1 MTITTPATD
10 GTFWDGLRLVVL
22 DTETTETPDGTP
34 RRCVSVGAVTCRYGS
49 IRSRWQR
56 LVDPGVPIDPVSQS
70 IHHITS
76 EHLAGEPAFADV
88 ADDLLTHL
96 EGHDGEIVIIAGH
109 NIGFDVSV
117 LRHEMQ
123 ACGRDLPDVATIDTM
138 GPLVELAGLD
148 HLTRPSLAVLLAELG
163 HTNRAAHDALAD
175 AEACAEALLTLLER
189 AAERGHRDRDELLA
203 HVASLKTHAIKAGS
217 RARLLRPSEPDPDL
231 PADHLEAH
239 STVLSSRAGV
249 RMLADWQTAVAEC
262 AALRCGHLPGRVE
275 QAGPSPA
282 RLLPPLTAVLDARLA
297 AADAAGTATVLG
309 PLVPLLA
316 HLPPRKG
323 RLGLREAVLAWTKKR
338 ASALEA
344 LGRCGD
350 DDRCPACRHSE
361 PCPLDV
367 WTDAAAEVAL
377 GDPDR
382 YARGFFEMTGKEAGT
397 GAYTTWLDRGI
408 DRRVCDEALWVCVE
422 HWRAVEM
429 FKRAEQVIEL
439 GWHAGSRHP
448 DIADAYAGQLAAGGR
463 LANLDRALEICDEA
477 LETAGGST
485 HPGFGR
491 LRSRRNQLAGRRQRL
506 LVRPSGE
513 VDADGNPIPARRH
526 HPAKPRRTRPP
537 RFLSVLEGDRSAGA

>member
-10 GTFWDGLRLVVL
+10 GTFWDGLRVVVL

-70 IHHITS
+70 IHHITA
-76 EHLAGEPAFADV
+76 EHVAGERGFADV
-88 ADDLLTHL
+88 ADDLLARL
-96 EGHDGEIVIIAGH
+96 EARDGETVIVAGH

-117 LRHEMQ
+117 LRYELQ
-123 ACGRDLPDVATIDTM
+123 ACDRDLPDVATIDTM

-148 HLTRPSLAVLLAELG
+148 HLNRPSLAVLLAELG

-175 AEACAEALLTLLER
+175 AEACAEALLTLLQR

-203 HVASLKTHAIKAGS
+203 CVASLTTHAIKPGS
-217 RARLLRPSEPDPDL
+217 RARLPRPSEPDPDL

-249 RMLADWQTAVAEC
+249 RMLADWQRAVAQC
-262 AALRCGHLPGRVE
+262 ATLRCGHLDGRVE
-275 QAGPSPA
+275 QAGPAPA
-282 RLLPPLTAVLDARLA
+282 KLLPQLTAVLDERLA
-297 AADAAGTATVLG
+297 AADTAGTATVLG
-309 PLVPLLA
+309 PLAPLLA

-338 ASALEA
+338 ASGLAA
-344 LGRCGD
+344 LGRCD
-350 DDRCPACRHSE
+350 DDRCPACRHAE

-367 WTDAAAEVAL
+367 WPDAAAEVAL
-377 GDPDR
+377 GDPER

-397 GAYTTWLDRGI
+397 GVYTTWLDRGI
-408 DRRVCDEALWVCVE
+408 DQRVCDAALWLSVE
-422 HWRAVEM
+422 HWRRVEM

-463 LANLDRALEICDEA
+463 LANLDRALEVCDEV
-477 LETAGGST
+477 LESADGST

-491 LRSRRNQLAGRRQRL
+491 LWSRRNQLAGRRQRL

-513 VDADGNPIPARRH
+513 FDEDGNPIPARRH
-526 HPAKPRRTRPP
+526 HPTRPRRVRPS
-537 RFLSVLEGDRSAGA
+537 RFLSVLERDGSAGA